1 MKKRK
6 SQVDKVKTWLEIGGS
21 VNPLTALKQ
30 FGAFRL
36 ADIIHRLRKK
46 GMIIETD
53 MSKGYATYRLVS
65 TA

>member
-6 SQVDKVKTWLEIGGS
+6 SQLDKVKTWLEIGGS
-21 VNPLTALKQ
+21 VNPLTALKE

-36 ADIIHRLRKK
+36 AAIIHILRKE

-53 MSKGYATYRLVS
+53 MSEGYATYRLVS